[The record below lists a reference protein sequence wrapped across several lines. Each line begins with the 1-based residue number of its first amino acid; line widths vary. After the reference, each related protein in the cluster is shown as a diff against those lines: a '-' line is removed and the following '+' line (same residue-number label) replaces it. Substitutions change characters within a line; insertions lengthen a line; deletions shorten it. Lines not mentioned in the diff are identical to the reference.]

1 MVEKTKYSIEGIYQG
16 GVSTF
21 RPYPSSKYFSVGTLG
36 VTTDPRSANVLKE
49 VSDKLSAG
57 VKQIEIEA
65 VTPDFFDQVAKQ
77 QLEET
82 RRLAKLTG
90 IDVSVHGPVIDT
102 TGIDPRRGGYSESD
116 RVLSE
121 KKIIQTL
128 ERSHE
133 LNPDGN
139 IPVNFHSA
147 EGLPG
152 SEFGP
157 KNINVPILGPNG
169 NVLRTEEQR
178 NYKRI
183 IAVDRESGKLVPLEE
198 EKKFYPGPK
207 GYREVTYSPQ
217 KNLEVANDTNWD
229 NVITPILLQKERFDE
244 ILEKNEPLLRPL
256 IEEMGKENF
265 DPSLLPPAQQDVYRK
280 VADANAY
287 LQEMHKQANSSFS
300 KAYEFGDEEQK
311 EALIKLSKKL
321 YEQLSKSTQGDVFN
335 QSRAMHDFILG
346 LKNDP
351 KILAG
356 AGINPTRSNGEEFS
370 FAPKMYVP
378 IEEFALDQS
387 SKTYGNAAFEAYKK
401 YGKSTPILT
410 IENPP
415 AGFALSTG
423 EDVKALVEQSRDEF
437 VKRAVKEKG
446 MGEKEAMHAAEKI
459 IGATLDVGHM
469 NMLRKYGY
477 SEEDIV
483 KESEKLGPVLKHLHL
498 SDNFGFEHTELP
510 MGMGNV
516 PLNKIMEKLEKSGMK
531 KDKVKQI
538 IEASVW
544 WTHFKSSPVY
554 ASLEMLGPQMSSSGK
569 GPYWNQAPGLLQ
581 DYYGGFGMM
590 LPSVN
595 YETFGAGFSRLPA
608 ELGGS
613 MQGAGGSRMSGRSME

>member
-1 MVEKTKYSIEGIYQG
+1 MPEKSKYTIEGIYQG

-21 RPYPSSKYFSVGTLG
+21 KSYPSSKYFSAGSLG

-57 VKQIEIEA
+57 VKHIEIEA

-77 QLEET
+77 HLEET

-90 IDVSVHGPVIDT
+90 IGISVHGPVIDT

-116 RVLSE
+116 RVLAE

-157 KNINVPILGPNG
+157 KPTKEGG
-169 NVLRTEEQR
+169 RDYR
-178 NYKRI
+178 RI
-183 IAVDRESGKLVPLEE
+183 IAVDRESGKLVPLEKE
-198 EKKFYPGPK
+198 ERWYPEGGEVVKKEYN
-207 GYREVTYSPQ
+207 PQ
-217 KNLEVANDTNWD
+217 KNLAILNETNWD
-229 NVITPILLQKERFDE
+229 NQITQILFQKERFDE
-244 ILEKNEPLLRPL
+244 ILERNRPLLEPI
-256 IEEMGKENF
+256 IEEMNKENF
-265 DPSLLPPAQQDVYRK
+265 NPNLLPSAQQDVYRK
-280 VADANAY
+280 FKDAHLY
-287 LQEMHKQANSSFS
+287 LEEMHKMTHSLFS
-300 KAYEFGDEEQK
+300 KAYEFGDDRQK
-311 EALIKLSKKL
+311 EKLQELAKHLGEAMGNDRNPFTESK
-321 YEQLSKSTQGDVFN
+321 V
-335 QSRAMHDFILG
+335 MHDFLLA
-346 LKNDP
+346 LKSPQLNV
-351 KILAG
+351 
-356 AGINPTRSNGEEFS
+356 
-370 FAPKMYVP
+370 APKMYVP
-378 IEEFALDQS
+378 IEEFALKQS
-387 SKTYGNAAFEAYKK
+387 SQTYGNAAFEAYKK

-423 EDVKALVEQSRDEF
+423 EDVKALVEKSREEF

-446 MGEKEAMHAAEKI
+446 MGEKEAMHIAEKT

-483 KESEKLGPVLKHLHL
+483 RESEKLGPVLKHLHL
-498 SDNFGFEHTELP
+498 SDNFGFEHTELA
-510 MGMGNV
+510 MGQGNV
-516 PLNKIMEKLEKSGMK
+516 PLNMIMEKLQKSGVKTEEIK
-531 KDKVKQI
+531 KI
-538 IEASVW
+538 IEGSTI

-554 ASLEMLGPQMSSSGK
+554 PSLELLGPKMNTSGK
-569 GPYWNQAPGLLQ
+569 GPYWNQSPGLLQ

-613 MQGAGGSRMSGRSME
+613 MQGAGGNRMSGRSME

>member
-1 MVEKTKYSIEGIYQG
+1 MAEKPKYSIEGIYQG

-157 KNINVPILGPNG
+157 KPTKEGG
-169 NVLRTEEQR
+169 RDYR
-178 NYKRI
+178 RI

-198 EKKFYPGPK
+198 EKKFYPGRDLK
-207 GYREVTYSPQ
+207 DAAVYSPQ
-217 KNLEVANDTNWD
+217 KNLAILNETNWD
-229 NVITPILLQKERFDE
+229 NTLSQVEFNRQRVDE
-244 ILEKNEPLLRPL
+244 ILKDTNPIFREKYLEWRSGHTDVNSLSS
-256 IEEMGKENF
+256 EEFQEIQKIHAAATYADQAMK
-265 DPSLLPPAQQDVYRK
+265 SLTGA
-280 VADANAY
+280 
-287 LQEMHKQANSSFS
+287 FS
-300 KAYEFGDEEQK
+300 KAYTYGSDEDKEKLQK
-311 EALIKLSKKL
+311 VSKKYGEILGINEGGKSDIKSLDPVTQSQAIFALI
-321 YEQLSKSTQGDVFN
+321 
-335 QSRAMHDFILG
+335 RG
-346 LKNDP
+346 LED
-351 KILAG
+351 L
-356 AGINPTRSNGEEFS
+356 
-370 FAPKMYVP
+370 APKMYIP

-423 EDVKALVEQSRDEF
+423 EDVKELVEKSRDEF
-437 VKRAVKEKG
+437 VKRAMEDPKLK
-446 MGEKEAMHAAEKI
+446 MGEKEAMRVAEKT

-477 SEEDIV
+477 SEEDII

-516 PLNKIMEKLEKSGMK
+516 PLNQIMEKLEKSGMK

-554 ASLEMLGPQMSSSGK
+554 ASLEMLGPQMNISGK

-613 MQGAGGSRMSGRSME
+613 MPGAGGSRMSGRNME

>member
-1 MVEKTKYSIEGIYQG
+1 MAEKSRYTIEGIYQG
-16 GVSTF
+16 GYSSF
-21 RPYPSSKYFSVGTLG
+21 KPSPNSGYFSVGSLG

-49 VSDKLSAG
+49 VSDKLSSG

-82 RRLAKLTG
+82 KRLAKLTG
-90 IDVSVHGPVIDT
+90 INISVHGPVIDT

-121 KKIIQTL
+121 KKVIQTL

-157 KNINVPILGPNG
+157 KPTKEG
-169 NVLRTEEQR
+169 QR
-178 NYKRI
+178 DYTRI
-183 IAVDRESGKLVPLEE
+183 IAVDRESGKLVPLEKE
-198 EKKFYPGPK
+198 ERFYPEGGQVVK
-207 GYREVTYSPQ
+207 KEYNPQ
-217 KNLEVANDTNWD
+217 KNLGILNETNWD
-229 NVITPILLQKERFDE
+229 NQVTQILFQKERFDD
-244 ILEKNEPLLRPL
+244 ILEKNKPLLEPI
-256 IEEMGKENF
+256 IEEINKPNF
-265 DPSLLPPAQQDVYRK
+265 NSSLLPPAQQDVLRK
-280 VADANAY
+280 FQDANAY
-287 LQEMHKQANSSFS
+287 LEEMHKHANSLFS
-300 KAYEFGDEEQK
+300 KAYEFGDDNQK
-311 EALIKLSKKL
+311 AKLREIAK
-321 YEQLSKSTQGDVFN
+321 QLGDSMGDKVNPFKE
-335 QSRAMHDFILG
+335 SEAMHDFLLALKDPRLG
-346 LKNDP
+346 V
-351 KILAG
+351 
-356 AGINPTRSNGEEFS
+356 
-370 FAPKMYVP
+370 APKMYVP
-378 IEEFALDQS
+378 IEEFALSQS
-387 SKTYGNAAFEAYKK
+387 SKTYGNAAFESYKK
-401 YGKSTPILT
+401 YGDKAPILN

-423 EDVKALVEQSRDEF
+423 EDLKKLVEKSREQF
-437 VKRAVKEKG
+437 IKRAVENEEKWSG
-446 MGEKEAMHAAEKI
+446 IGEKAAERIAEKT

-477 SEEDIV
+477 KEEDII
-483 KESEKLGPVLKHLHL
+483 KESEKLAPVMKHLHL

-516 PLNKIMEKLEKSGMK
+516 PLKQIMEKLQKSGAKTEDMAK
-531 KDKVKQI
+531 I

-544 WTHFKSSPVY
+544 WTHFKTSPVY
-554 ASLEMLGPQMSSSGK
+554 SSLELLGPRMSATGG
-569 GPYWNQAPGLLQ
+569 GPAWSQVAGLSQ

-590 LPSVN
+590 LPSTN

-608 ELGGS
+608 ELGGA
-613 MQGAGGSRMSGRSME
+613 MPGAGGSRMSGRQME